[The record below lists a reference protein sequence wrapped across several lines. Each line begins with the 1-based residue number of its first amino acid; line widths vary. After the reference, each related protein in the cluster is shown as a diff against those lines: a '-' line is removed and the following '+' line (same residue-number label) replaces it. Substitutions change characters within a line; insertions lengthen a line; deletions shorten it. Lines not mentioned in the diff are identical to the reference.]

1 MYGLNNI
8 ERKGFINSLGAINMQ
23 SDAGNAFDLQQ
34 IDINKIK
41 TDKKNF
47 QNRAADYSEKS
58 VNAIV
63 NAVKN
68 GAFNWFAFDPV
79 TLWESPNGDLFI
91 LSGHS
96 RVEAFKRLNKL
107 NAEFDGLKF
116 DKIPAKIFKG
126 SFEDAKKIALNSNAL
141 STPETLLERAEFYKK
156 ERLKLNDKK
165 QIKELK
171 EKALRENSG
180 AVIWDLSY
188 LNDGFTKDFL
198 KRFKSQEDS
207 EQAFENYLRA
217 VNIAQWVGKTFEKYK
232 NLSSIHDTEIFN
244 FLNKNYGNKAG
255 QYNSFAKLDER
266 LKVLYNRNVK
276 NEDKKDVTGKYTTPF
291 GLKIYEK
298 NDDELKTISEKEKNF
313 KDAEKQLKKIIKSL
327 RGRTTDKTEIFNA
340 LNEPFNVYINT
351 LTDFW
356 ASVDNEKKRD
366 NDKRQGSLFGVD
378 SDKLLKLISTIK
390 ARFEQLK
397 HSKKNDFIL
406 EQVEKILTVANDLI
420 FFSDGLGKPTIKFE
434 FENNEQLKDF
444 LKENKENLI
453 DSTVEDAEVVEDEP
467 NFKRKSLRGGFQTGK
482 PADVFNCSESEL
494 VCKGFKPT
502 YKRLTDYSGLID
514 AADGQNKFCGYGF
527 DKTTLNTLL
536 ECCKYYPQVAR
547 LAAHLKAD
555 DELQSAFN
563 VWHWLH
569 TNIKYNYDAEGKEE
583 IRTPARVWADRF
595 LGVDCDCLAVFTA
608 CLFICMGYKPAF
620 EIVGFGN
627 NNQYSHIF
635 VNLNGAA
642 VDRVLPVFLQRPP
655 LITKTMIM
663 QIPVYKLSGVDGL
676 NGCELGAV
684 AKLQG
689 LYSSTLS
696 KIYTH
701 TATPEEQLNFRKLK
715 VLLSLQGV
723 DPNGYRLATMIMPHV
738 AAIDEHGAYY
748 FENPELATAAAQYD
762 NELHNL
768 ELQNASPE
776 QLNGFFKK
784 VWKGVKKAAKS
795 VGSGVAKAAKATVNS
810 VVNATKATANV
821 VKAGAQVV
829 TGNTKGAKQTI
840 KKAGSQIKNSIVDPL
855 KTTYDVTVDI
865 TKNTVIN
872 PIVETVKIAGKLFK
886 VIFIKLNPVLVL
898 MRNSLRL
905 LIAVNFLGMATRLN
919 IANYSKEAAINAGY
933 TAQQW
938 EDAKK
943 AKDRVIRFFTKIGGV
958 KSKIEKSIENGAKKK
973 ALFKKDY
980 NKNTKI
986 VETSDTDAQLS
997 GTAPIL
1003 FGLDGLGEPGTIAA
1017 ALASVG
1023 AFIAKVWGWI
1033 KNIVPKAVEWVKEN
1047 KDKIKT
1053 GIDTAKNLLSKN
1065 GRSDNVSDTATT
1077 TYYTTANTGTTT
1089 KKDNTMLIA
1098 ALAVAGIGAAVAF
1111 SGGKK
1116 RR

>member
-1 MYGLNNI
+1 MSVNNLLSGYGEFYTVLDNRKRGRKEPDELSANKNLKFTKTGEKI
-8 ERKGFINSLGAINMQ
+8 ENYNHEIKENPDYKIINLRPTPEGLRLDFYFFRVIKRANKEGLYTETGK
-23 SDAGNAFDLQQ
+23 DGKLYAGN
-34 IDINKIK
+34 
-41 TDKKNF
+41 KNT
-47 QNRAADYSEKS
+47 YS
-58 VNAIV
+58 VIV
-63 NAVKN
+63 
-68 GAFNWFAFDPV
+68 
-79 TLWESPNGDLFI
+79 
-91 LSGHS
+91 
-96 RVEAFKRLNKL
+96 
-107 NAEFDGLKF
+107 
-116 DKIPAKIFKG
+116 
-126 SFEDAKKIALNSNAL
+126 
-141 STPETLLERAEFYKK
+141 
-156 ERLKLNDKK
+156 
-165 QIKELK
+165 
-171 EKALRENSG
+171 
-180 AVIWDLSY
+180 
-188 LNDGFTKDFL
+188 
-198 KRFKSQEDS
+198 
-207 EQAFENYLRA
+207 
-217 VNIAQWVGKTFEKYK
+217 
-232 NLSSIHDTEIFN
+232 
-244 FLNKNYGNKAG
+244 
-255 QYNSFAKLDER
+255 
-266 LKVLYNRNVK
+266 
-276 NEDKKDVTGKYTTPF
+276 DKKDLKNITFEDGYCIAYILNSFYDDLKNKAFTQFWDYFAKVFKDYNESIEKIKKNNYVTEDYKKKRIAEYEA
-291 GLKIYEK
+291 LK
-298 NDDELKTISEKEKNF
+298 KTAEKEYKYNCDF
-313 KDAEKQLKKIIKSL
+313 YGIK
-327 RGRTTDKTEIFNA
+327 EN
-340 LNEPFNVYINT
+340 N
-351 LTDFW
+351 
-356 ASVDNEKKRD
+356 
-366 NDKRQGSLFGVD
+366 
-378 SDKLLKLISTIK
+378 
-390 ARFEQLK
+390 
-397 HSKKNDFIL
+397 
-406 EQVEKILTVANDLI
+406 
-420 FFSDGLGKPTIKFE
+420 LGKPTIKFE

-467 NFKRKSLRGGFQTGK
+467 NFKRKSLRGGFQDGK

-502 YKRLTDYSGLID
+502 YKRLSDYSGLID

-536 ECCKYYPQVAR
+536 ECCKYYPQVVR
-547 LAAHLKAD
+547 LAEHLKAD
-555 DELQSAFN
+555 TELQSAFN

-569 TNIKYNYDAEGKEE
+569 TNIAYNYDAEGKEE

-595 LGVDCDCLAVFTA
+595 FGVDCDCLAVFTA

-627 NNQYSHIF
+627 TNQYSHIF

-748 FENPELATAAAQYD
+748 FENPEIATAAAQYD

-784 VWKGVKKAAKS
+784 VWKGFKKAAKS

-840 KKAGSQIKNSIVDPL
+840 KKAGSQIKSSIVDPL
-855 KTTYDVTVDI
+855 KTGYDVTVDI

-919 IANYSKEAAINAGY
+919 IANYSKEAAIKAGY
-933 TAQQW
+933 TAEQW

-1003 FGLDGLGEPGTIAA
+1003 FGVDGLGEPGTIAA

-1053 GIDTAKNLLSKN
+1053 GIDTAKNLFSKKDN
-1065 GRSDNVSDTATT
+1065 GGGTPSATVT
-1077 TYYTTANTGTTT
+1077 YTTANT
-1089 KKDNTMLIA
+1089 NTGANTGAKSNSNNKTLLIA

>member
-1 MYGLNNI
+1 MFEPTTKDENYIYRQYLKGIKKGGKVLYTNNSISKFFTLDTPKVDGLGDSHLPFEVVNI
-8 ERKGFINSLGAINMQ
+8 LLPCKIEKDFEE
-23 SDAGNAFDLQQ
+23 
-34 IDINKIK
+34 NKIFDEK
-41 TDKKNF
+41 KLDGYKDVYTVVDLRQRGKKEPNEVKNLKNF
-47 QNRAADYSEKS
+47 QFTLSRKASNIEKSKYNNNNDYKKIEIEKRIDSDAFIAKIEFFFPQKKIKGSEK
-58 VNAIV
+58 
-63 NAVKN
+63 
-68 GAFNWFAFDPV
+68 
-79 TLWESPNGDLFI
+79 
-91 LSGHS
+91 
-96 RVEAFKRLNKL
+96 
-107 NAEFDGLKF
+107 FDGF
-116 DKIPAKIFKG
+116 WSYNFV
-126 SFEDAKKIALNSNAL
+126 EV
-141 STPETLLERAEFYKK
+141 
-156 ERLKLNDKK
+156 DKK
-165 QIKELK
+165 QLK
-171 EKALRENSG
+171 
-180 AVIWDLSY
+180 DLSY
-188 LNDGFTKDFL
+188 ILKSTFNDV
-198 KRFKSQEDS
+198 
-207 EQAFENYLRA
+207 ENYFA
-217 VNIAQWVGKTFEKYK
+217 FVTKEYYEKLFQK
-232 NLSSIHDTEIFN
+232 AIEKEIQIC
-244 FLNKNYGNKAG
+244 L
-255 QYNSFAKLDER
+255 
-266 LKVLYNRNVK
+266 NRN
-276 NEDKKDVTGKYTTPF
+276 KKYAQ
-291 GLKIYEK
+291 KIEYAK
-298 NDDELKTISEKEKNF
+298 ARNDQRSINANTNYI
-313 KDAEKQLKKIIKSL
+313 AENLKKIKYLKKYYNLQDS
-327 RGRTTDKTEIFNA
+327 E
-340 LNEPFNVYINT
+340 E
-351 LTDFW
+351 
-356 ASVDNEKKRD
+356 SDN
-366 NDKRQGSLFGVD
+366 
-378 SDKLLKLISTIK
+378 
-390 ARFEQLK
+390 
-397 HSKKNDFIL
+397 
-406 EQVEKILTVANDLI
+406 
-420 FFSDGLGKPTIKFE
+420 LGKPTIKFE
-434 FENNEQLKDF
+434 FESNKQLKDF

-467 NFKRKSLRGGFQTGK
+467 NFKRKSLRGFQDGK

-536 ECCKYYPQVAR
+536 ECCKYYPQVVK
-547 LAAHLKAD
+547 LAEHLKAD
-555 DELQSAFN
+555 TELQSAFN

-595 LGVDCDCLAVFTA
+595 FGVDCDCLAVFTA
-608 CLFICMGYKPAF
+608 CLFIGMGYKPAF

-627 NNQYSHIF
+627 KNQYSHIY

-642 VDRVLPVFLQRPP
+642 VDRVLPVFLQRPS

-840 KKAGSQIKNSIVDPL
+840 KKAGSQIKSSIVDPL

-919 IANYSKEAAINAGY
+919 IANYSKDAAIKAGY
-933 TAQQW
+933 TEQQW

-943 AKDRVIRFFTKIGGV
+943 AKDRVVRFFTKIGGV

-1003 FGLDGLGEPGTIAA
+1003 FGVDGLGEPGTIAA

-1023 AFIAKVWGWI
+1023 AFVAKIWGWI

-1047 KDKIKT
+1047 KDKIKN

-1065 GRSDNVSDTATT
+1065 GNSTDNDTATTTT
-1077 TYYTTANTGTTT
+1077 TYYTTTANT
-1089 KKDNTMLIA
+1089 NTGAKSNSNNKTLLIA
-1098 ALAVAGIGAAVAF
+1098 ALAVAGIGAAVAL
-1111 SGGKK
+1111 SGGGKK
-1116 RR
+1116 RK